1 MFDQLIYKVLDKIVN
16 TCERL
21 KKCIKDN
28 PLPKAC
34 YDEDARSEEVK
45 NEQRTKNNYK

>member
-1 MFDQLIYKVLDKIVN
+1 MFDQLIYKVLDRIVN

-45 NEQRTKNNYK
+45 KWAKNKKQL